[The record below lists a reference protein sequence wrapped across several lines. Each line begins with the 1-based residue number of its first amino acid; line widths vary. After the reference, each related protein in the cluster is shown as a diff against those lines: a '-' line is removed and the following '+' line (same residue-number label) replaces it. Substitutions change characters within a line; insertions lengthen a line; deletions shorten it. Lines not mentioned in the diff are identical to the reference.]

1 MADEKEVK
9 VKSKINYRKI
19 NDILK
24 LSHKVLKVFYI
35 LMLIVGIYV
44 ILKVFQELNV
54 FKIILDILGIIA
66 PLFVGLIVAWLFNPI
81 VSFLQKKGV
90 KRVFGTIFVYLIL
103 LGIIGLILGTLL
115 PILYDQIVNFASSI
129 PNLLR
134 NVEGFL
140 DNFLDKFDRID
151 GIDIVT
157 IKNNVLLEVETF
169 GDKIVDTLPSMVIG
183 IGKTL
188 INGISTVGIGLIIG
202 FFLLINSSNVGDTLT
217 SLLPKK
223 WRKDATDLSKMID
236 GTMRNY
242 VVGIIIDAFVIF
254 VICSIVFSLI
264 GLRAPLLFAIFCA
277 ITNAIPYVGPY
288 IGAVPALIVG
298 FSISPTVGILT
309 LIAIAVI
316 QFFEGNF
323 LQDYIMSKA
332 TKLHPVTIISGLLLF
347 GHYWGIIGMA
357 LSTPIIGIFKQLWLF
372 FDAKFDFFGLR
383 GETSE

>member
-188 INGISTVGIGLIIG
+188 INGISTVGIGLVIG
-202 FFLLINSSNVGDTLT
+202 FFLL
-217 SLLPKK
+217 
-223 WRKDATDLSKMID
+223 
-236 GTMRNY
+236 
-242 VVGIIIDAFVIF
+242 
-254 VICSIVFSLI
+254 
-264 GLRAPLLFAIFCA
+264 
-277 ITNAIPYVGPY
+277 
-288 IGAVPALIVG
+288 
-298 FSISPTVGILT
+298 
-309 LIAIAVI
+309 
-316 QFFEGNF
+316 
-323 LQDYIMSKA
+323 
-332 TKLHPVTIISGLLLF
+332 
-347 GHYWGIIGMA
+347 
-357 LSTPIIGIFKQLWLF
+357 
-372 FDAKFDFFGLR
+372 
-383 GETSE
+383 